1 MAFQFSRIFQ
11 FFPSFWDL
19 NLEIAADTIVVS
31 AVSWLRYVNELFQRH
46 SLVSVSLIH
55 SSQLQKQKVIW
66 IFSKD
71 FFAQNQTYNFSGW
84 IRSSGQSKS
93 VLEFDE
99 SKNVPTRVHS
109 GPVFVVSIQ
118 NPVVSLRCTGEV
130 QLQLSGIGRILGV
143 CVATDFF
150 VFVAEDSDITDV
162 NGRVITSTISGTNTM
177 GISGLEKA
185 GNSLDLVPISK
196 ILQSN
201 RLFSIVFLFFIEF
214 LFLDLRIR
222 YQMTIWWRQ
231 LGKLPWFHQ
240 RSISKLTWL
249 RLQRLKWLIRKWKLS
264 SWGFLRNWGGTSTLQ
279 AFITVVSLCN
289 FYRLIQFS
297 IKIIIDN

>member
-11 FFPSFWDL
+11 FFTSFWDL

-55 SSQLQKQKVIW
+55 SSQLQEKKVIW

-99 SKNVPTRVHS
+99 SKNVPTRVYS

-162 NGRVITSTISGTNTM
+162 NGRVITSAISGTNTV

-196 ILQSN
+196 IL
-201 RLFSIVFLFFIEF
+201 
-214 LFLDLRIR
+214 
-222 YQMTIWWRQ
+222 
-231 LGKLPWFHQ
+231 
-240 RSISKLTWL
+240 
-249 RLQRLKWLIRKWKLS
+249 
-264 SWGFLRNWGGTSTLQ
+264 
-279 AFITVVSLCN
+279 
-289 FYRLIQFS
+289 
-297 IKIIIDN
+297 